1 MSQAL
6 VETRKLCKEF
16 KISGEN
22 SLFAKTFSAVK
33 DVNIAVYSGETFGIV
48 GESGRGKSTV
58 AKLIMCIEKPT
69 AGEVYLKGQRI
80 DSLPEG
86 ERRRLRPR
94 FQMVFQDSGS
104 SLNPRK
110 RVGDIIREPLLY
122 HRPGKGTEAD
132 SRVVLQSAVSVNLYR
147 CPSEVRKQEI
157 QVTVPE
163 SDKEVM
169 VKVTLQAEGSTMEW
183 VYVTYPCGVDISR
196 VQKVTLEL
204 PDDRNY
210 VCMIYLDGVLD
221 KRIEMEGV

>member
-1 MSQAL
+1 MHGLVASQ
-6 VETRKLCKEF
+6 T
-16 KISGEN
+16 
-22 SLFAKTFSAVK
+22 
-33 DVNIAVYSGETFGIV
+33 
-48 GESGRGKSTV
+48 
-58 AKLIMCIEKPT
+58 P
-69 AGEVYLKGQRI
+69 
-80 DSLPEG
+80 
-86 ERRRLRPR
+86 
-94 FQMVFQDSGS
+94 
-104 SLNPRK
+104 
-110 RVGDIIREPLLY
+110 
-122 HRPGKGTEAD
+122 EAD